1 MRRVALIFK
10 WILPIMLL
18 ILMLIFTNSRQSVQQ
33 VNLHDIVIQASD
45 HKFIDKQIVLNYLE
59 KNSVFFDSVS
69 VTDFKT
75 EDLETLLESHPVIK
89 EAEIFVNQKGNVEV
103 SIMQKKAIVRV
114 KSDSGDYYLD
124 EFGSMMQLFDNYTEK
139 LVVAT
144 GDILF
149 DDHIEIYNF
158 ISKINTSDFWS
169 KQITQIHFEGDE
181 ILLIPRVGDQKISIG
196 SFDNILERLDN
207 LYQFYKVAM
216 PLKGW
221 QSYSRINLKF
231 NNQIVCVRK

>member
-1 MRRVALIFK
+1 
-10 WILPIMLL
+10 MLL

-33 VNLHDIVIQASD
+33 VILHDIVIQASD

-59 KNSVFFDSVS
+59 KNSVFFDSIS
-69 VTDFKT
+69 VADFKT

-103 SIMQKKAIVRV
+103 SIMQKKAIVRI

-124 EFGSMMQLFDNYTEK
+124 EFGKVMNLSDNYTPR

-144 GDILF
+144 GDISINN
-149 DDHIEIYNF
+149 HSEIHKF
-158 ISKINTSDFWS
+158 INEINDSKFWNY
-169 KQITQIHFEGDE
+169 QITQIHFENNN
-181 ILLIPRVGDQKISIG
+181 ILLIPRVGSQRINIGNFENISEK
-196 SFDNILERLDN
+196 LQN

-216 PLKGW
+216 PSKGW
-221 QSYSRINLKF
+221 QTYSDINLKF
-231 NNQIVCVRK
+231 DNQIVCVKN

>member
-10 WILPIMLL
+10 WIQPIMLL

-124 EFGSMMQLFDNYTEK
+124 EFG
-139 LVVAT
+139 
-144 GDILF
+144 
-149 DDHIEIYNF
+149 
-158 ISKINTSDFWS
+158 
-169 KQITQIHFEGDE
+169 
-181 ILLIPRVGDQKISIG
+181 
-196 SFDNILERLDN
+196 
-207 LYQFYKVAM
+207 
-216 PLKGW
+216 
-221 QSYSRINLKF
+221 
-231 NNQIVCVRK
+231 